1 MRLICPNC
9 GAQYEVDSRVIP
21 DTGRDVQCSNCGHT
35 WFQQPAHLDKELAEE
50 LGYEIPDED
59 ASLTETPPESAV
71 VQPSSEEFH
80 VDVPAAAQEPELAPE
95 PELEPEPESVPE
107 PVDVPEPALEPEPE
121 FEAEQDAISMRAS
134 EPEYEIEDSEDLPP
148 PAQDTAPQSSV
159 ALKDSVRDILRAEV
173 EFDHAMRQTEGE
185 TIETQPDL
193 GLEEPAQDSAKKS
206 LRERMARLRGLDPA
220 DPGLVAGGV
229 AAATGKRRDLLPDIE
244 EINST
249 LSAASER
256 DDDGTVP
263 DEDTRRERAERSGFR
278 TVFLTLVLIAVFL
291 VALYILSPLIAAKVP
306 ALAGAMETYVH
317 MANGFRGWLDQT
329 LSAASTRLNALL
341 GQLSGS

>member
-1 MRLICPNC
+1 M
-9 GAQYEVDSRVIP
+9 DSRVIP

-59 ASLTETPPESAV
+59 DSFVETPPESAV
-71 VQPSSEEFH
+71 VQPAAEEIH
-80 VDVPAAAQEPELAPE
+80 EDVPAAAQEPEPAPE
-95 PELEPEPESVPE
+95 PELAPEPESVPE
-107 PVDVPEPALEPEPE
+107 PVEVPEPALEQEPE
-121 FEAEQDAISMRAS
+121 FEADPDAISVSEA

-306 ALAGAMETYVH
+306 ALAGMMEAYVH

-341 GQLSGS
+341 GQLSS